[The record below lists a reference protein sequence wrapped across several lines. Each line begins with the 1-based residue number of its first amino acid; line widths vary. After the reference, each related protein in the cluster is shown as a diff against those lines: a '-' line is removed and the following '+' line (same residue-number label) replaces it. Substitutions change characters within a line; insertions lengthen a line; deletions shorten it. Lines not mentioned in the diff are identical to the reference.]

1 MATLKT
7 TAPKIAGEAAYT
19 PEEYRQAKEL
29 YEPDAQRVEFQQA
42 ELGSLRE
49 QERQAKEL
57 FSRAKSEQETEVRKA
72 GVRATED
79 YVKDVEK
86 QQEKYRE
93 QISANPLP
101 THRPTQEDLSTYAQM
116 GSLMMTMG
124 LMLGAGG
131 KANAK
136 LGLDAMTG
144 MMNGWR
150 RGRQDLW
157 KQEAVNFEK
166 AFNKI
171 KADREAIYKNLQEG
185 MKLAS
190 TNYAAA
196 KEKFET
202 AAFISGQNSIVAHG
216 IRTGN
221 LQSVIKNLEDTNRV
235 QNDLQ
240 DKIRSTAMGL
250 AARRERRQEAEKQRA
265 FQEKVAQLRT
275 GNLGATEKKE
285 LRGYVNLTGEMERL
299 KSTFKPEY
307 ADFVIDAAGKWKS
320 LFDARLKD
328 NPDMANWW
336 RAYENVAMPERH
348 SMFGATLTGGE
359 REAWR
364 AASIGPGNSIRE
376 IGTWFDERIRSL
388 NNRIDGFERTNDK
401 RNRAV
406 TSDPLG
412 ILSE

>member
-1 MATLKT
+1 MATLK
-7 TAPKIAGEAAYT
+7 KVSGEAAYT
-19 PEEYRQAKEL
+19 PEEYEQAKKL
-29 YEPDAQRVEFQQA
+29 YEPDVQRVQFQQA
-42 ELGSLRE
+42 ELGSVRD

-57 FSRAKSEQETEVRKA
+57 FSRAKSEQEIEVKKA

-79 YVKDVEK
+79 YVKDVER
-86 QQEKYRE
+86 QQEEYRNK
-93 QISANPLP
+93 ISANPLP

-124 LMLGAGG
+124 LMLGSGG

-150 RGRQDLW
+150 KGRQDLW

-166 AFNKI
+166 SFNKI

-190 TNYAAA
+190 TNYTAA

-202 AAFISGQNSIVAHG
+202 AAFIAGQNSIVAHG

-221 LQSVIKNLEDTNRV
+221 LQSVIKNMEDVNRV

-240 DKIRSTAMGL
+240 DKVRNTAMSL
-250 AARRERRQEAEKQRA
+250 AARREQRQDAERQRA
-265 FQEKVAQLRT
+265 FQEKIAQLRT
-275 GNLGATEKKE
+275 GNLAPAEKKE
-285 LRGYVNLTGEMERL
+285 LRGYTNLSGEMERL
-299 KSTFKPEY
+299 KATFKPEY

-320 LFDARLKD
+320 LFEARLQN
-328 NPDMANWW
+328 NPEMANWW

-364 AASIGPGNSIRE
+364 AASIGPGNSVKE
-376 IGTWFDERIRSL
+376 IDTWFDERIRSL

-401 RNRAV
+401 RSRAQ